1 MEELRKPTLET
12 RVGEWLSIY
21 NYTILANL
29 IVVFCIT
36 KKIQL
41 ILRAYPQRGVE
52 IPSGIKAYEVGVRSR
67 LLQPMQIINTLK
79 RTRVVSGKELMN
91 YC

>member
-1 MEELRKPTLET
+1 MEKLQEPTLET
-12 RVGEWLSIY
+12 RVEEWLSIY
-21 NYTILANL
+21 KYTLLANL

-36 KKIQL
+36 KDIQP
-41 ILRAYPQRGVE
+41 ILGAYPQRGVE
-52 IPSGIKAYEVGVRSR
+52 IPSGIKAYAVGVRSR

-79 RTRVVSGKELMN
+79 RVKVGSKKELRN